1 MHKISI
7 IIPIYNVEP
16 FLPKCLESI
25 ICQTYQNLEIILVN
39 DGSTDSCPQICE
51 DYAAKD
57 NRIKVIQKDFKTNVQ
72 IGSGCNFRISFN
84 TSSQLKNIEA
94 EILEKGGLL
103 WRL

>member
-1 MHKISI
+1 LGTEIKMLNTCVFGLDI
-7 IIPIYNVEP
+7 
-16 FLPKCLESI
+16 ESK
-25 ICQTYQNLEIILVN
+25 TL
-39 DGSTDSCPQICE
+39 
-51 DYAAKD
+51 
-57 NRIKVIQKDFKTNVQ
+57 IQKDFKTNVQ